1 MNCLRVKSLLSEF
14 ADEKLDAGTAWQV
27 QTHLSRCESCE
38 QIHRQLGSVRLLLRA
53 LPAAAPSAG
62 FDAALAQRLALT
74 RRPAAAPQT
83 WRTRL
88 GSFLSPPRATPARL
102 LRPAFAL
109 SLVLG
114 AGAFAA
120 LFPGHPTA
128 VVPPPVVQAAHAADP
143 AFVADCVAQHHRD
156 AAAEPLADL
165 SAQTLAGSLDSA
177 PTAEAPADTDTA
189 ADSSVL

>member
-1 MNCLRVKSLLSEF
+1 MNCSRAQSLLSEF
-14 ADEKLDAGTAWQV
+14 TDEKLDAGTAWLV
-27 QTHLSRCESCE
+27 QTHLSECDSCGTLHRELSLVRRMLES
-38 QIHRQLGSVRLLLRA
+38 

-74 RRPAAAPQT
+74 RRPVPTAPPTFQT
-83 WRTRL
+83 RVSRFWT
-88 GSFLSPPRATPARL
+88 ARH
-102 LRPAFAL
+102 LRPALAL
-109 SLVLG
+109 SLVLS

-120 LFPGHPTA
+120 LFPGRVSPPLPSSA
-128 VVPPPVVQAAHAADP
+128 VTVSNIADP

-177 PTAEAPADTDTA
+177 SPENAPGSMDTP
-189 ADSSVL
+189 ADSSLL